1 MLFLLDTASKYR
13 LKRDMQVIDEQAIE
27 INGVTIQHIVAR
39 YKGDLLYI
47 TMKNHNIVH
56 VEELS

>member
-13 LKRDMQVIDEQAIE
+13 LKRDMQVIDEQTIE
-27 INGVTIQHIVAR
+27 INGVTIQNIVAR
-39 YKGDLLYI
+39 YNGDLLYI
-47 TMKNHNIVH
+47 IMKNHNIVH